1 MKFIKNVYLVC
12 FNKYKENKQSIFY
25 LTLIFHTFFQ
35 LMTIIV
41 LNGMGRNETLFK
53 IGRYICYLI
62 FAFGAF
68 DYYCEEILKSSI
80 NKFFGKNFVYFKSH
94 LLLFFSQYY
103 Q

>member
-1 MKFIKNVYLVC
+1 MNFLSYTY
-12 FNKYKENKQSIFY
+12 FSY
-25 LTLIFHTFFQ
+25 FFQ

-68 DYYCEEILKSSI
+68 DYYCEEILKNSI

-94 LLLFFSQYY
+94 LLLFFLSIISNINNH
-103 Q
+103 